1 MARQEPCLF
10 FIFFNFRLDKGY
22 LHMIKKLFLFFC
34 KKDLTFT
41 CKREYNNDMMRSVK
55 KKKKIDPSK
64 YKIKEGKRLAI
75 PLFMRD

>member
-1 MARQEPCLF
+1 
-10 FIFFNFRLDKGY
+10 
-22 LHMIKKLFLFFC
+22 MIKKLFYFFA

-41 CKREYNNDMMRSVK
+41 CKWVYNNDMMRSVFIK

-64 YKIKEGKRLAI
+64 YKIKEGERLAI

>member
-1 MARQEPCLF
+1 
-10 FIFFNFRLDKGY
+10 
-22 LHMIKKLFLFFC
+22 MIKKLFYFFC

-41 CKREYNNDMMRSVK
+41 CKRVYNNDMMRSVFIK

-64 YKIKEGKRLAI
+64 YKIKEGERLVI

>member
-1 MARQEPCLF
+1 M
-10 FIFFNFRLDKGY
+10 N
-22 LHMIKKLFLFFC
+22 
-34 KKDLTFT
+34 
-41 CKREYNNDMMRSVK
+41 YNYYNGGVLL